1 MTTVP
6 GEVSLSGPGQLAGA
20 PVTTG
25 ALRGSRRIR
34 LNAGFAA
41 MSLVTVVVAFLVLF
55 PLAMLVFGSFWT
67 ARPGFPGTFTLDNYI
82 KAYTDADTYRILVT
96 TVLLVGAKTLVAVTF
111 AAALAC
117 IVTRTDTP
125 FRGTLEILLTVP
137 FFIPGLL
144 EAIGW
149 IMLLSPNTGTINVW
163 LK

>member
-55 PLAMLVFGSFWT
+55 PLALLVFGSFWT
-67 ARPGFPGTFTLDNYI
+67 ARPCSPGTFALDNYVN
-82 KAYTDADTYRILVT
+82 AYTDAETYRILRT
-96 TVLLVGAKTLVAVTF
+96 TVLLVRSTT
-111 AAALAC
+111 
-117 IVTRTDTP
+117 
-125 FRGTLEILLTVP
+125 
-137 FFIPGLL
+137 
-144 EAIGW
+144 
-149 IMLLSPNTGTINVW
+149 
-163 LK
+163 

>member
-6 GEVSLSGPGQLAGA
+6 GEVRLSGPGQLAGA

-82 KAYTDADTYRILVT
+82 KAYSFADTYRIFLS
-96 TVLLVGAKTLVAVTF
+96 
-111 AAALAC
+111 
-117 IVTRTDTP
+117 
-125 FRGTLEILLTVP
+125 TVP
-137 FFIPGLL
+137 LL
-144 EAIGW
+144 GALPIW
-149 IMLLSPNTGTINVW
+149 TGPF
-163 LK
+163 